1 MPCCVLQITYN
12 IKKMMT
18 MDIKKKKKKKK
29 NQNRKSYLYKA
40 KRKMIIK
47 QMIPR
52 GIEPGPAGW
61 KSRSLTTNPQ
71 GMSTSV
77 LHEDALL
84 IGILSLCN
92 HRETFQR
99 FTVTNHL
106 NLSLLQ
112 YVIMSCQLN
121 SWWFDKFCTYG
132 PCFSKDKSQQGQFST
147 VHPQ

>member
-1 MPCCVLQITYN
+1 MPCCVLQITYD

-18 MDIKKKKKKKK
+18 MDIKKQTNK
-29 NQNRKSYLYKA
+29 QNRKSYLYKA
-40 KRKMIIK
+40 KRKMVIK

-99 FTVTNHL
+99 FTVTKHL

-112 YVIMSCQLN
+112 YVIMSCQLIRDGLISFVPMDYVSAKTN
-121 SWWFDKFCTYG
+121 HNKANFQRFTL
-132 PCFSKDKSQQGQFST
+132 SKTK
-147 VHPQ
+147 